1 MCASAKENNEA
12 TKAVKRSKA
21 IYILDSIK
29 YDLKA
34 LDEQL
39 ALDLLFAVEDVFLV
53 LYGYLYCFVFLP
65 A

>member
-1 MCASAKENNEA
+1 MLASAKENNEA

-39 ALDLLFAVEDVFLV
+39 ALDLTEEDLGTETNKTF
-53 LYGYLYCFVFLP
+53 YT
-65 A
+65 